1 MDCQPALGTDGQVKK
16 RFNSQKRGCLG
27 KISQVMFSDY
37 LELYT
42 DGVRLRDITHV
53 LIDFLARALNTSQ
66 TSLVTMDLLGGPRW
80 SSPPGGQVLLG
91 HARGDQAL
99 EHDHEATG
107 RFAQRVV
114 GFHLEELEEL
124 LPHLVHH

>member
-1 MDCQPALGTDGQVKK
+1 
-16 RFNSQKRGCLG
+16 
-27 KISQVMFSDY
+27 MFSDY

-66 TSLVTMDLLGGPRW
+66 TLLVSVDLLGGLWW
-80 SSPPGGQVLLG
+80 SSPPGSQALLG

-99 EHDHEATG
+99 QHDHEATC

-124 LPHLVHH
+124 LPHLVHD

>member
-1 MDCQPALGTDGQVKK
+1 
-16 RFNSQKRGCLG
+16 
-27 KISQVMFSDY
+27 MFSDY

-53 LIDFLARALNTSQ
+53 SIAFLARALNTSQ
-66 TSLVTMDLLGGPRW
+66 TWLVTTDLRGGLW
-80 SSPPGGQVLLG
+80 WGSPPGSQVPLG

-99 EHDHEATG
+99 QHDHQAPR

-114 GFHLEELEEL
+114 RFHLQELEEL
-124 LPHLVHH
+124 LPHLVHD

>member
-1 MDCQPALGTDGQVKK
+1 
-16 RFNSQKRGCLG
+16 
-27 KISQVMFSDY
+27 MFSDY

-66 TSLVTMDLLGGPRW
+66 TLLVTVDLLGGLWW
-80 SSPPGGQVLLG
+80 SSPPDSQVLLG

-99 EHDHEATG
+99 EHDHEATRG
-107 RFAQRVV
+107 FAQRVV
-114 GFHLEELEEL
+114 ELQLDELEEL
-124 LPHLVHH
+124 LPHLVHD